1 MLDNSKVFNHKLIPI
16 LTQEECKNLI
26 RWHKSHKH
34 LTGVGSGEDYLG
46 IRKLHINNEQIRLLF
61 QKVETHC
68 TAEIYKATGRVFFPE
83 MSVMT
88 EWPIGGFQDPHLDTY
103 SYQEKD
109 DVDYNEEEREK
120 SPRREWTCI
129 VYLNDDYT
137 GGETYFPPTDYYPF
151 GYQVEKNVG
160 DGLLFQGIYH
170 GHGVFKV
177 RRNPRHTL
185 AIWFSDNID
194 YAMTQRPVTELDHN
208 ENTIRNHLQYR
219 IDDTLYSADGYL
231 SGSDWVNWK
240 RQAKS

>member
-1 MLDNSKVFNHKLIPI
+1 
-16 LTQEECKNLI
+16 
-26 RWHKSHKH
+26 
-34 LTGVGSGEDYLG
+34 
-46 IRKLHINNEQIRLLF
+46 
-61 QKVETHC
+61 
-68 TAEIYKATGRVFFPE
+68 
-83 MSVMT
+83 MT
-88 EWPIGGFQDPHLDTY
+88 EWPIGGFQNPHLDTY

-109 DVDYNEEEREK
+109 DDDYNEEEREK

-219 IDDTLYSADGYL
+219 IDDTLYGADGYL
-231 SGSDWVNWK
+231 SGSAWIDWK